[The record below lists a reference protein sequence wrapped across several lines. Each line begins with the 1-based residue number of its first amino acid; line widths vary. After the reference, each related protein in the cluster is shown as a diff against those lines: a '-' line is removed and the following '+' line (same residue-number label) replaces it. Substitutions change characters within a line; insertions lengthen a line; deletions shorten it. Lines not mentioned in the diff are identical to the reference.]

1 MQLDRKLQRRLMRFA
16 GVGSLGF
23 LVDFALTWSLTR
35 LAGFHPAISR
45 AFAIMVAMCITYL
58 LNRSF
63 TFQSTA
69 NTRGRE
75 MARYFA
81 VNITGALVN
90 YGIFNITLALA
101 PLVSLVP
108 SSALA
113 LGLAIVA
120 GSGTAM
126 CLNYLGSHF
135 FVFIR

>member
-1 MQLDRKLQRRLMRFA
+1 MRPDSKLQRRLMRFA
-16 GVGSLGF
+16 AVGTLGF

-45 AFAIMVAMCITYL
+45 PMAMTAAMCVTYL

-63 TFQSTA
+63 TFQSA
-69 NTRGRE
+69 AGTRGRE
-75 MARYFA
+75 VARYFA

-90 YGIFNITLALA
+90 YSVFTITLALA
-101 PLVSLVP
+101 PLVNLVP
-108 SSALA
+108 TSTTV
-113 LGLAIVA
+113 LGMAIVA

-135 FVFIR
+135 FVFTR